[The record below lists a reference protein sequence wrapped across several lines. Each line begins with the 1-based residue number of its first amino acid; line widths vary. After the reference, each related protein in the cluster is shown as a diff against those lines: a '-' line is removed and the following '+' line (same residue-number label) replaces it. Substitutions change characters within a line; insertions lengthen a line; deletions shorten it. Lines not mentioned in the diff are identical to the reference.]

1 MYFQNYLQLLET
13 YTMIMISLFPST
25 KKNLLFPEVYND
37 FNSVNINSYLI
48 IFIDLYSMDFHFY
61 MLKIPFVDRVGFF
74 YYLSLLFASV
84 QICSDFW
91 IAIVTYPRI
100 TPKKILTLKRFQR

>member
-48 IFIDLYSMDFHFY
+48 IFIDLYLMDFHFY
-61 MLKIPFVDRVGFF
+61 MLKISFVDRVGFF
-74 YYLSLLFASV
+74 FITLVCCLLQFKYVLNFGLPSSPTPEYYP
-84 QICSDFW
+84 QKC
-91 IAIVTYPRI
+91 
-100 TPKKILTLKRFQR
+100 